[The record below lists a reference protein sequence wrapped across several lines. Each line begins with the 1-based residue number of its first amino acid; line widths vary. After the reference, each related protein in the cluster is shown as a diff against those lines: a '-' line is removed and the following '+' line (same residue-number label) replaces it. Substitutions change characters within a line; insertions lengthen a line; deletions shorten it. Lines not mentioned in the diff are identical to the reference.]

1 MVGGNYFNRVLG
13 AMMFILCVL
22 TANCN
27 KLKNNGDKYEAI
39 SDISLI
45 ENGNAH
51 LPSSAEDI
59 KTLR

>member
-22 TANCN
+22 TTNCN
-27 KLKNNGDKYEAI
+27 KIKNNDDKYEDI

-51 LPSSAEDI
+51 VPSSAEDI
-59 KTLR
+59 KSLR